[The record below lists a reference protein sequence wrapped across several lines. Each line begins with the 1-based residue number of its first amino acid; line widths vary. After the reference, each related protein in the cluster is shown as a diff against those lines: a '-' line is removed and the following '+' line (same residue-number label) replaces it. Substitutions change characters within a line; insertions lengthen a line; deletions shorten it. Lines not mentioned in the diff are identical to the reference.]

1 MKQLRN
7 DVNFCNYVFIYKN
20 KLDYN
25 YNQMEFDKN
34 EIFVSF

>member
-7 DVNFCNYVFIYKN
+7 DVNFCNYGKN

-25 YNQMEFDKN
+25 YNQVEFDKN